1 MFETLKTRYSTWK
14 RYNRTVAELSAL
26 SNRELADL
34 GIMRTDIQ
42 AVARKA
48 VR

>member
-14 RYNRTVAELSAL
+14 RFNRTVSELNAL

-34 GIMRTDIQ
+34 GILRADIGRI
-42 AVARKA
+42 ARDA

>member
-1 MFETLKTRYSTWK
+1 MFETLKTRITTWK
-14 RYNRTVAELSAL
+14 RYNRTVSELAAL

-34 GIMRTDIQ
+34 GIMRTDISR
-42 AVARKA
+42 VAREA